1 MPQTNRLKPVGEDE
15 PLSLITDPPPPRPPP
30 PQQGREVQ
38 VLTTMLLTSLKA
50 LSQRTIVALA
60 SLVDLA
66 LASSVFVLWVL
77 VIAQPTTLQLTGLG
91 GYAVFVLLA
100 LYMRRKG

>member
-1 MPQTNRLKPVGEDE
+1 MAQINRLKPVGEDE
-15 PLSLITDPPPPRPPP
+15 PLELITDPPPPRAAPP
-30 PQQGREVQ
+30 PQGRDIQ
-38 VLTTMLLTSLKA
+38 VLTTMLLTALKA

-77 VIAQPTTLQLTGLG
+77 VIAQPTTLQLIGLG
-91 GYAVFVLLA
+91 GYAMFVLLA